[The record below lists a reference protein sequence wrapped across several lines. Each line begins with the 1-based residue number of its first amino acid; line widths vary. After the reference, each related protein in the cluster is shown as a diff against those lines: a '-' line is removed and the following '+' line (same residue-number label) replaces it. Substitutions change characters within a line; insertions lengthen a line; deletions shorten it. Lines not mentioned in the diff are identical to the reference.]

1 VPNLFS
7 DSEISQ
13 ASRRK
18 GEQYTPD
25 DARFKRSMAAC
36 VFPEFVGPTCK
47 MISRCI
53 VRAKGYHLP
62 GFFISINVFNSSGVT
77 FVFELVVV
85 KELFFFFFFTFFF
98 SLLFC
103 FCALS
108 LGLVLEVIVSVEEEQ
123 YDLLKA
129 DDDEGE
135 LKFSIVTKHGRHQL
149 FSLFL

>member
-62 GFFISINVFNSSGVT
+62 GFFISINVFNSSNSA
-77 FVFELVVV
+77 FVFEVVV
-85 KELFFFFFFTFFF
+85 VVELFFFFLFFFFF

-103 FCALS
+103 CALS
-108 LGLVLEVIVSVEEEQ
+108 LGLVLEVINSVEEEA

-135 LKFSIVTKHGRHQL
+135 LKFSIVTKHGRHKL

>member
-1 VPNLFS
+1 
-7 DSEISQ
+7 
-13 ASRRK
+13 
-18 GEQYTPD
+18 
-25 DARFKRSMAAC
+25 
-36 VFPEFVGPTCK
+36 

-62 GFFISINVFNSSGVT
+62 GFFISINVFNSSNSAL
-77 FVFELVVV
+77 VFEVVV
-85 KELFFFFFFTFFF
+85 VVVVELFFFFLFFFFF

-108 LGLVLEVIVSVEEEQ
+108 LGLVLEVINSVEEEA

-135 LKFSIVTKHGRHQL
+135 LKFSFVTKHGRHQL